1 MRIACLG
8 SGSGGNSLL
17 VEAGATRVLVD
28 AGFSGAQIERRL
40 SALGVEAG
48 SVRAVV
54 VTHEHRDHTAG
65 VGVVARRWGW
75 PLFMSEPTREACA
88 DLLDGSEV
96 VRPFAAGDPF
106 DVGDLRF
113 RPFLT
118 LHDAVDP
125 LAVTVEDRTTGLRLG
140 VATDLGRPTAP
151 VRHALAGSHFLV
163 LEANHDEV
171 LLREGPYPWPVKERI
186 RGSRGHLSNRMAAE
200 LAVELLHPE
209 LYGVLL
215 AHLSRE
221 CNAPER
227 ARDVVDGSLRKAGF
241 RGVVEVAQQDRPT
254 GLFDLVRLRETGG
267 DGPQLELFRSAA
279 RAGGSGG

>member
-1 MRIACLG
+1 MRVASLG
-8 SGSGGNSLL
+8 SGSGGNSLY
-17 VEAGATRVLVD
+17 VEAGSTRVLVD
-28 AGFSGAQIERRL
+28 VGFSGAQTARRL
-40 SALGVEAG
+40 GELGVDPA

-54 VTHEHRDHTAG
+54 VTHEHGDHTAG

-75 PLFMSEPTREACA
+75 PLFMTGPTREACS
-88 DLLDGSEV
+88 DLLHGDED
-96 VRPFAAGDPF
+96 VRLFAGDEPF
-106 DVGDLRF
+106 RVGDLLV

-118 LHDAVDP
+118 CHDAVDP
-125 LAVTVEDRTTGLRLG
+125 RAVTVEEPASGFRLG

-151 VRHALAGSHFLV
+151 VRHALAGCQFLV

-186 RGSRGHLSNRMAAE
+186 RSSRGHLSNRMAAE
-200 LAVELLHPE
+200 LAVELLHAD

-227 ARDVVDGSLRKAGF
+227 ARAVVDGALRDAGF
-241 RGVVEVAQQDRPT
+241 EGLVEVAGQEGPT
-254 GLFDLVRLRETGG
+254 RLYDLADLRSEAGG
-267 DGPQLELFRSAA
+267 TDGREQIDLFRAA
-279 RAGGSGG
+279 TEG